1 MISCQ
6 KRYRY
11 IDIEIS
17 KQYGLKFFDSNYIHC
32 HIDKPW
38 QVVHKYMGTEIEAIY
53 QNIFIWQIYV
63 FQTLKT
69 QLKLKPFN

>member
-17 KQYGLKFFDSNYIHC
+17 KQGRISY
-32 HIDKPW
+32 IDKAL
-38 QVVHKYMGTEIEAIY
+38 QVFHKYMDTKIEVIY
-53 QNIFIWQIYV
+53 QNIFIWQIYL
-63 FQTLKT
+63 F
-69 QLKLKPFN
+69 

>member
-17 KQYGLKFFDSNYIHC
+17 KQGRISNYIHC
-32 HIDKPW
+32 YIDKAL
-38 QVVHKYMGTEIEAIY
+38 QVFHKYMDTNIEVIY
-53 QNIFIWQIYV
+53 QNIFIWQIYL
-63 FQTLKT
+63 F
-69 QLKLKPFN
+69 

>member
-17 KQYGLKFFDSNYIHC
+17 KQGRIIHSY
-32 HIDKPW
+32 IDKAL
-38 QVVHKYMGTEIEAIY
+38 QVFHKYMDTKIEVIY